1 MHLIEFTEDDYPLL
15 ISWIPDEAFNFLWGG
30 PLYRWPI
37 SVEQIRRQQV
47 REGIKSFLLVSE
59 QKKVGYIELCEE
71 SSDSCR
77 LSRILVAEA
86 SARGKG
92 YGQQLI
98 KLAIEY
104 AQNSLSTEMV
114 TLVVFEHNER
124 AIRCYKALGFQVTGR
139 DAKSRKFDGQ
149 WWPLLHMEM
158 TLSPSSHTSESN
170 KEVKL

>member
-1 MHLIEFTEDDYPLL
+1 MHLIEFSEGDYPLL
-15 ISWIPDEAFNFLWGG
+15 ISWIPNEEFNFLWGG
-30 PLYRWPI
+30 PLYCWPI
-37 SVEQIRRQQV
+37 TVEQIHRQQV
-47 REGIKSFLLVSE
+47 REGITSFLLVSE
-59 QKKVGYIELCEE
+59 QKKVGHIELCEE
-71 SSDSCR
+71 SAGSCR
-77 LSRILVAEA
+77 LNRILVAEE

-104 AQNSLSTEMV
+104 AQNSLSAELV

-124 AIRCYKALGFQVTGR
+124 AIRCYKALGFQVTAR

-158 TLSPSSHTSESN
+158 VL
-170 KEVKL
+170 